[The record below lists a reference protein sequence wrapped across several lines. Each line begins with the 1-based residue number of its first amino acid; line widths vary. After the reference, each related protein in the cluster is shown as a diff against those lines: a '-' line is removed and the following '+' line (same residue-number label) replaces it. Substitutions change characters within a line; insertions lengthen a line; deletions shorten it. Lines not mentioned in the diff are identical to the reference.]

1 MKNTIYIHKTNVWSN
16 VIISDEQQVWK
27 KEKNKSQANDKEF
40 SNNQLSTNQAT
51 RDWKVN
57 NQSIVCMSC

>member
-1 MKNTIYIHKTNVWSN
+1 MKNTISIHKTNVWSN

-57 NQSIVCMSC
+57 NQSIVYMSC